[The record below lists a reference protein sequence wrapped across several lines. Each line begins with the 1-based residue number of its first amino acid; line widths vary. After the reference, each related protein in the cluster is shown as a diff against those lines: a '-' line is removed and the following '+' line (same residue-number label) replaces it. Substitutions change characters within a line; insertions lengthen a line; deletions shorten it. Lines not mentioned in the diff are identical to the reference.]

1 VSQLVVFLD
10 LGGVIVDKE
19 QQSAQFQRLV
29 GDYFASLFGGTAES
43 WIEAH
48 RVVTQ
53 RLSEL
58 ESIQALTSFVNFY
71 WAYQLHWVSSLSER
85 QGMLIPSVEECIDLA
100 NRANT
105 WISRRIQAALPG
117 AVEAIRCLHRQGY
130 TLHTASGSCSLEL
143 VGSLEGMGV
152 RDCFGRLYGADL
164 VNTFKAGPEYYARL
178 FADVGIQPAEAL
190 VVDDNADALHWAAQL
205 GAGTVLVSISPHPQ
219 IGAIP
224 RLGSLAELPAFL

>member
-1 VSQLVVFLD
+1 
-10 LGGVIVDKE
+10 
-19 QQSAQFQRLV
+19 
-29 GDYFASLFGGTAES
+29 
-43 WIEAH
+43 
-48 RVVTQ
+48 
-53 RLSEL
+53 
-58 ESIQALTSFVNFY
+58 
-71 WAYQLHWVSSLSER
+71 
-85 QGMLIPSVEECIDLA
+85 MLIPSVEECIDLA